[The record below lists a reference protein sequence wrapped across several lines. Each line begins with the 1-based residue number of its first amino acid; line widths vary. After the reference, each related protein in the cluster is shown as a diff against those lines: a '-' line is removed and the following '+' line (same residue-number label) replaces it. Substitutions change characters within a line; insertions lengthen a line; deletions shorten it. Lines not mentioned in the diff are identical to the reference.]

1 MIFCLKHPARVM
13 TVLCRK
19 LSVTLFMVFFAV
31 LATASP
37 TMDPGIEALQK
48 KVGFTVI
55 ERFSTPVGGVTG
67 YVVKTG
73 DGKNGIIYGVGDY
86 TFSGALQAFE
96 ENFGNNGSG
105 EGISELTPVPANLKA
120 ALEQHSKWMAEL
132 GFSGTPGLL
141 FKDTSGQWQG
151 QTGVLGQEALG
162 RALGIA
168 E

>member
-55 ERFSTPVGGVTG
+55 ERFSTPVALRLA
-67 YVVKTG
+67 YLRP
-73 DGKNGIIYGVGDY
+73 GIEYSS
-86 TFSGALQAFE
+86 FHFAL
-96 ENFGNNGSG
+96 SRPR
-105 EGISELTPVPANLKA
+105 SL
-120 ALEQHSKWMAEL
+120 
-132 GFSGTPGLL
+132 
-141 FKDTSGQWQG
+141 
-151 QTGVLGQEALG
+151 
-162 RALGIA
+162 
-168 E
+168 